1 MSGFE
6 HETISMDDLRAGFG
20 KELLAEAEVV
30 VAVDADSQE
39 EVLHGK
45 WDWELAV
52 RTGHGAELS
61 VVRVELEASDDVE
74 ELREMIEAAQSGAN
88 DDDEEPTDDDGG

>member
-1 MSGFE
+1 MSDFE

-20 KELLAEAEVV
+20 KDLLAEAEVII
-30 VAVDADSQE
+30 AVDADLKE

-52 RTGHGAELS
+52 GTGHEAELS
-61 VVRVELEASDDVE
+61 VVRVELEASDDAD
-74 ELREMIEAAQSGAN
+74 ELKEMVEAAQSGAD
-88 DDDEEPTDDDGG
+88 DDDEEPTDDDE

>member
-1 MSGFE
+1 MNSFE

-20 KELLAEAEVV
+20 KELLADAEVII
-30 VAVDADSQE
+30 AVDADSQE

-52 RTGHGAELS
+52 GTGHEAELS
-61 VVRVELEASDDVE
+61 VVRVELEASDDIG
-74 ELREMIEAAQSGAN
+74 ELREMIETARSGAA
-88 DDDEEPTDDDGG
+88 DDDEGPTDNDDG